1 MTFGIIARCDNTG
14 LGNQTRDLVR
24 MLNPDRI
31 LLINSAK
38 FNNNKQYPEWYD
50 GYNVTMTN
58 GFPTKQEVAI
68 FMDGLNS
75 VLTCETFYH
84 PHFINLAQ
92 RHKVKTLMQYNYE
105 FLDHLN
111 KPDMPLPTY
120 MISPS
125 YWKVDETIAK
135 FGNDTKV
142 VHIPPPIYLDDFKSA
157 RENNMSK
164 DHKRILHIGGK
175 AASQDRNGTQT
186 VIDMLR
192 HSKADYE
199 LVIRSQS
206 ELNINYK
213 DSRLTVEIGNIDSR
227 SEMYNGFDAMVMP
240 RRYAGLCLPMN
251 EALVSGLPVFMTDIS
266 PNNQILPSDW
276 LVSSSKVSTLM
287 TRVKLDVYEA
297 DVKELA
303 KKIDRYINSD
313 KKLQKEKAL
322 TIGFENFDPSILK
335 DQYLEILEG

>member
-31 LLINSAK
+31 LLVNSAK

-92 RHKVKTLMQYNYE
+92 RRKVKTFMQYNYE

-125 YWKVDETIAK
+125 YWKVDETIAR
-135 FGNDTKV
+135 FGNDTEV
-142 VHIPPPIYLDDFKSA
+142 VHIPPPIYLDDFKSV
-157 RENNMSK
+157 RENNMSR

-213 DSRLTVEIGNIDSR
+213 DSRLTVEVGNIDSR

-266 PNNQILPSDW
+266 PNNQILPNDW

-297 DVKELA
+297 DVRELG
-303 KKIDRYINSD
+303 KKIDRYVNSD
-313 KKLQKEKAL
+313 KRLQKEKAL

>member
-1 MTFGIIARCDNTG
+1 MTFGIIARCDNSG
-14 LGNQTRDLVR
+14 LGNQTRDLVK

-50 GYNVTMTN
+50 GYNVIMTD
-58 GFPTKQEVAI
+58 GFPTKQEVAR

-84 PHFINLAQ
+84 PHFIHLSQ
-92 RHKVKTLMQYNYE
+92 RRNVKTLMQYNYE

-111 KPDMPLPTY
+111 KPDMPLPSY
-120 MISPS
+120 MIAPS
-125 YWKVDETIAK
+125 YWKIDEVVSK
-135 FGNDTKV
+135 FGNDTV
-142 VHIPPPIYLDDFKSA
+142 VIHLPPPTDSSEFASA
-157 RENNMSK
+157 RNNNLGK

-186 VIDMLR
+186 VIDMLE
-192 HSKADYE
+192 HSTADYE
-199 LVIRSQS
+199 LVIRSQT
-206 ELNINYK
+206 ELKVNCK
-213 DSRLTVEIGNIDSR
+213 DPRLTIDISNIDHR
-227 SEMYNGFDAMVMP
+227 SSMYEGFDAMVLP

-251 EALVSGLPVFMTDIS
+251 EALMSGLPVFMTDIS
-266 PNNQILPSDW
+266 PNNEILPNDW
-276 LVSSSKVSTLM
+276 LIPSRKINTLM

-297 DVKELA
+297 DPKELA
-303 KKIDRYINSD
+303 KRIDNYVNSD
-313 KKLQKEKAL
+313 KKAEKEKAA

-335 DQYLEILEG
+335 NQYLQILEG

>member
-31 LLINSAK
+31 LLVNSTK

-92 RHKVKTLMQYNYE
+92 RRKVKTLMQYNYE

-142 VHIPPPIYLDDFKSA
+142 VHIPPPIYVDDFKSV

-213 DSRLTVEIGNIDSR
+213 DSRLTVEVGNIDSR

-266 PNNQILPSDW
+266 PNSQILPSDW

-297 DVKELA
+297 DVRELA
-303 KKIDRYINSD
+303 KKIDRYVDSD
-313 KKLQKEKAL
+313 KRLQKEKAL

-335 DQYLEILEG
+335 DQYLQILEE

>member
-1 MTFGIIARCDNTG
+1 VTFGIIARCDNTG
-14 LGNQTRDLVR
+14 LGNQTRDLVK

-84 PHFINLAQ
+84 PHFIHLAQ
-92 RHKVKTLMQYNYE
+92 RRKVKTLMQYNYE

-142 VHIPPPIYLDDFKSA
+142 VHIPPPINLDDFKSV
-157 RENNMSK
+157 RENNMLR
-164 DHKRILHIGGK
+164 DHKRLLHIGGK

-192 HSKADYE
+192 YSKADYE

-303 KKIDRYINSD
+303 KKIDRYINID

-335 DQYLEILEG
+335 DQYLQILEG

>member
-92 RHKVKTLMQYNYE
+92 RRKVKTLMQYNYE

-111 KPDMPLPTY
+111 KPDMALPTY

-213 DSRLTVEIGNIDSR
+213 DSRLTVEIGNVDSR

-297 DVKELA
+297 DVRELA
-303 KKIDRYINSD
+303 KKIDRYVNSD
-313 KKLQKEKAL
+313 KRLQKEKAL

-335 DQYLEILEG
+335 DQYLQILE

>member
-31 LLINSAK
+31 LLVNSAK

-68 FMDGLNS
+68 FMDGLKS

-92 RHKVKTLMQYNYE
+92 RRKVKTLMQYNYE

-142 VHIPPPIYLDDFKSA
+142 VHIPPPIHLDDFKSV

-164 DHKRILHIGGK
+164 DHKRLLHIGGK

-192 HSKADYE
+192 YSKADYE

-227 SEMYNGFDAMVMP
+227 SEMYNGFDAMIMP

-266 PNNQILPSDW
+266 PNNQILPNDW

-297 DVKELA
+297 DVRELG
-303 KKIDRYINSD
+303 KKIDRYINTD
-313 KKLQKEKAL
+313 KKLQKEKAA

-335 DQYLEILEG
+335 DQYLQILEG

>member
-1 MTFGIIARCDNTG
+1 
-14 LGNQTRDLVR
+14 
-24 MLNPDRI
+24 
-31 LLINSAK
+31 
-38 FNNNKQYPEWYD
+38 
-50 GYNVTMTN
+50 
-58 GFPTKQEVAI
+58 
-68 FMDGLNS
+68 
-75 VLTCETFYH
+75 
-84 PHFINLAQ
+84 
-92 RHKVKTLMQYNYE
+92 MQYNYE

-142 VHIPPPIYLDDFKSA
+142 VHIPPPIHLDDFKSV
-157 RENNMSK
+157 RENNMLR
-164 DHKRILHIGGK
+164 DHKRLLHIGGK

-192 HSKADYE
+192 YSKADYE

-303 KKIDRYINSD
+303 KKIDRYINID

-335 DQYLEILEG
+335 DQYLQILEG

>member
-31 LLINSAK
+31 LLVNSTK

-92 RHKVKTLMQYNYE
+92 RRKVKTLMQYNYE

-213 DSRLTVEIGNIDSR
+213 DSRLTIEVGNIDSR

-297 DVKELA
+297 DVRELA
-303 KKIDRYINSD
+303 KKIDRYVNSD
-313 KKLQKEKAL
+313 KRLQKEKAL

-335 DQYLEILEG
+335 DQYLQILEG

>member
-1 MTFGIIARCDNTG
+1 VTFGIIARCDNTG
-14 LGNQTRDLVR
+14 LGNQTRDLVK

-84 PHFINLAQ
+84 PHFIHLAQ
-92 RHKVKTLMQYNYE
+92 RRKVKTLMQYNYE

-142 VHIPPPIYLDDFKSA
+142 VHIPPPIHLDDFKSV
-157 RENNMSK
+157 RENNMLR
-164 DHKRILHIGGK
+164 DHKRLLHIGGK

-192 HSKADYE
+192 YSKADYE

-303 KKIDRYINSD
+303 KKIDRYINID

-335 DQYLEILEG
+335 DQYLQILEG

>member
-14 LGNQTRDLVR
+14 LGNQTRDLVK

-38 FNNNKQYPEWYD
+38 FNNNKQYPEWYE

-92 RHKVKTLMQYNYE
+92 RRKVKTLMQYNYE

-142 VHIPPPIYLDDFKSA
+142 VHIPPPIHLDDFKSV
-157 RENNMSK
+157 RENNMLR
-164 DHKRILHIGGK
+164 DHKRLLHIGGK

-192 HSKADYE
+192 YSKADYE

-303 KKIDRYINSD
+303 KKIDRYINID

-335 DQYLEILEG
+335 DQYLQILEG

>member
-24 MLNPDRI
+24 MLSPDRI
-31 LLINSAK
+31 LLVNSAK

-92 RHKVKTLMQYNYE
+92 RRKVKTLMQYNYE

-297 DVKELA
+297 DVRELA
-303 KKIDRYINSD
+303 KKIDRYVDSD
-313 KKLQKEKAL
+313 KRLQKEKAL

-335 DQYLEILEG
+335 DQYLQILEG

>member
-31 LLINSAK
+31 LLINSTK

-92 RHKVKTLMQYNYE
+92 RRKVKTLMQYNYE

-142 VHIPPPIYLDDFKSA
+142 VHIPPPIHLDDFRSV

-164 DHKRILHIGGK
+164 DHKRLLHIGGK

-192 HSKADYE
+192 YSKADYE

-213 DSRLTVEIGNIDSR
+213 DSRLTVEIGNIDIR
-227 SEMYNGFDAMVMP
+227 SEMYDGFDAMIMP

-266 PNNQILPSDW
+266 PNNQILPNDW

-297 DVKELA
+297 DVKELG
-303 KKIDRYINSD
+303 KKIDRYVNSD
-313 KKLQKEKAL
+313 KKLQKEKAA

-335 DQYLEILEG
+335 DQYLQILEG

>member
-31 LLINSAK
+31 LLVNSTK

-92 RHKVKTLMQYNYE
+92 RRKVKTLMQYNYE

-135 FGNDTKV
+135 FGNETKV
-142 VHIPPPIYLDDFKSA
+142 VHIPPPIYVDDFKSV

-213 DSRLTVEIGNIDSR
+213 DSRLTVEVSNIDSR

-297 DVKELA
+297 DVRELA
-303 KKIDRYINSD
+303 KKIDRYVNSD
-313 KKLQKEKAL
+313 KRLQKEKAL

-335 DQYLEILEG
+335 DQYLQILEG

>member
-58 GFPTKQEVAI
+58 GFPTKQEVAR
-68 FMDGLNS
+68 FMDGLKS

-92 RHKVKTLMQYNYE
+92 RHKVKTVMQYNYE

-142 VHIPPPIYLDDFKSA
+142 VHIPPPIHLDDFKSA

-164 DHKRILHIGGK
+164 DHKRLLHIGGK

-192 HSKADYE
+192 YSKADYE
-199 LVIRSQS
+199 LVIKSQS
-206 ELNINYK
+206 ELNFNYK

-266 PNNQILPSDW
+266 PNNQILPRDW
-276 LVSSSKVSTLM
+276 LVSSSKISTLM

-297 DVKELA
+297 DVKELG
-303 KKIDRYINSD
+303 KKVDRYINSD
-313 KKLQKEKAL
+313 KKLQKEKAA

-335 DQYLEILEG
+335 DQYLQILEG

>member
-31 LLINSAK
+31 LLVNSAK

-92 RHKVKTLMQYNYE
+92 RRKVKTLMQYNYE

-142 VHIPPPIYLDDFKSA
+142 VHIPPPIHLDDFKSV

-164 DHKRILHIGGK
+164 DHKRLLHIGGK

-192 HSKADYE
+192 YSKADYE

-227 SEMYNGFDAMVMP
+227 SEMYNGFDAMIMP

-266 PNNQILPSDW
+266 PNNQILPNDW

-297 DVKELA
+297 DVRELG
-303 KKIDRYINSD
+303 KKIDRYINTD
-313 KKLQKEKAL
+313 KKLQKEKAA

-335 DQYLEILEG
+335 DQYLQILEG

>member
-31 LLINSAK
+31 LLVNSAK

-92 RHKVKTLMQYNYE
+92 RRKVRTLMQYNYE

-125 YWKVDETIAK
+125 YWKVDETIVK

-142 VHIPPPIYLDDFKSA
+142 VHIPPPIYVDDFKSA
-157 RENNMSK
+157 RENNMSR

-213 DSRLTVEIGNIDSR
+213 DSRLTVEVGNIDSR

-303 KKIDRYINSD
+303 KKIDRYVDSD
-313 KKLQKEKAL
+313 KRLQKEKAL

>member
-31 LLINSAK
+31 LLVNSAK

-92 RHKVKTLMQYNYE
+92 RRKVKTLMQYNYE

-142 VHIPPPIYLDDFKSA
+142 VHIPPPIYLNDFKSA

-297 DVKELA
+297 DVRELA
-303 KKIDRYINSD
+303 KKIDRYVGSD
-313 KKLQKEKAL
+313 KRLQKEKAL

-335 DQYLEILEG
+335 DQYLQILEG

>member
-24 MLNPDRI
+24 MLNPDKI
-31 LLINSAK
+31 LLVNSTK

-58 GFPTKQEVAI
+58 GFPTKQEVAM
-68 FMDGLNS
+68 FMDGLKS

-84 PHFINLAQ
+84 PHFIHLSQ
-92 RHKVKTLMQYNYE
+92 RHKVRTLMQYNYE

-142 VHIPPPIYLDDFKSA
+142 VHIPPPIYVDDFKSV

-186 VIDMLR
+186 VVDMLR

-213 DSRLTVEIGNIDSR
+213 DSRLTIEVGNIDSR

-297 DVKELA
+297 DVRELA
-303 KKIDRYINSD
+303 KKIDHYVDSD
-313 KKLQKEKAL
+313 KRLQKEKAL
-322 TIGFENFDPSILK
+322 TIGFENFDPSILR
-335 DQYLEILEG
+335 DQYLQILEG

>member
-24 MLNPDRI
+24 MLNPDKI
-31 LLINSAK
+31 LLINSTK

-58 GFPTKQEVAI
+58 GFPTKQEVAM
-68 FMDGLNS
+68 FMDGLKS

-84 PHFINLAQ
+84 PHFIHLSQ
-92 RHKVKTLMQYNYE
+92 RHKVRTLMQYNYE

-125 YWKVDETIAK
+125 YWKVDEAIAK

-142 VHIPPPIYLDDFKSA
+142 VHIPPPIYVDDFKSA
-157 RENNMSK
+157 RENNMSR

-213 DSRLTVEIGNIDSR
+213 DSRLTVEVGNIDSR

-297 DVKELA
+297 DVIELA
-303 KKIDRYINSD
+303 KKIDRYVDSD
-313 KKLQKEKAL
+313 KRLQKEKAL

>member
-24 MLNPDRI
+24 MLSPDRI
-31 LLINSAK
+31 LLVNSAK

-92 RHKVKTLMQYNYE
+92 RRKVKTLMQYNYE

-192 HSKADYE
+192 HSKTDYE

-297 DVKELA
+297 DVRELA
-303 KKIDRYINSD
+303 KKIDRYVDSD
-313 KKLQKEKAL
+313 KRLQKEKAL

-335 DQYLEILEG
+335 DQYLQILEG

>member
-31 LLINSAK
+31 LLVNSTK

-92 RHKVKTLMQYNYE
+92 RRKVKTLMQYNYE

-125 YWKVDETIAK
+125 YWKVDETITK

-142 VHIPPPIYLDDFKSA
+142 VHIPPPIYVDDFKSV

-186 VIDMLR
+186 VVDMLR
-192 HSKADYE
+192 HSKSDYE

-213 DSRLTVEIGNIDSR
+213 DSRLTVEVGNIDSR

-297 DVKELA
+297 DVRELA
-303 KKIDRYINSD
+303 KKVDRYVDSD
-313 KKLQKEKAL
+313 KRLQKEKAL
-322 TIGFENFDPSILK
+322 TIGLENFDPSILK

>member
-92 RHKVKTLMQYNYE
+92 RRKVKTLMQYNYE

-142 VHIPPPIYLDDFKSA
+142 VHIPPPIHLDDFKSV

-164 DHKRILHIGGK
+164 DHKRLLHIGGK

-192 HSKADYE
+192 YSKADYE
-199 LVIRSQS
+199 LIIRSQS

-227 SEMYNGFDAMVMP
+227 SEMYDGFDAMVMP

-266 PNNQILPSDW
+266 PNNQILPNDW

-297 DVKELA
+297 DVKELG
-303 KKIDRYINSD
+303 KKIDRYVNSD
-313 KKLQKEKAL
+313 KKLQKEKAA

-335 DQYLEILEG
+335 DQYLQILE